1 LEAVVDRDTAIRL
14 DGMLMNVRA
23 SLDGIAHFMKSNL
36 SDDEYSG
43 LVTCIGRAMSATID
57 VSSHLH
63 AQFPNIVPKELLPS
77 TR

>member
-1 LEAVVDRDTAIRL
+1 LEAVVDRDAAIRL

-23 SLDGIAHFMKSNL
+23 SLDGITHFMKSNL
-36 SDDEYSG
+36 SDDEYSS
-43 LVTCIGRAMSATID
+43 LVTCIGHAMSATID

-63 AQFPNIVPKELLPS
+63 AKFPNIVPKDLLPP